1 MFHKVT
7 TPPAYSKRSMMPG
20 HCHKSHQFSCCFEP
34 ANTWFG
40 AREVEHPDSKVLNLQ
55 SNRRK
60 KTTFQVVLI
69 VIHIFFDGR
78 KTLDWNHQR
87 TYHEQNH
94 VFFAFEMD
102 GPLFVFELDQEI
114 TGQKKSIHIKWF
126 WVKVEAKKIYLTIL
140 TQKLSFIFE
149 LSMLGKTS
157 KLGDTLRTRNCRWVC
172 LAPQECATTWKR
184 RFSGAVSMDSCHRVP
199 TLIVLWNDHPSA
211 SVCNFSCMKLECRG
225 FRFMLG
231 VARSSNQIAKS
242 LGC

>member
-94 VFFAFEMD
+94 VFL
-102 GPLFVFELDQEI
+102 PLRWTDLFFFKLDQEI
-114 TGQKKSIHIKWF
+114 TGQKKGIHIKWF
-126 WVKVEAKKIYLTIL
+126 WVKVEAKKIYLTFL
-140 TQKLSFIFE
+140 TQQFSLSCQCQGNP
-149 LSMLGKTS
+149 L

-184 RFSGAVSMDSCHRVP
+184 RFFRCSID
-199 TLIVLWNDHPSA
+199 
-211 SVCNFSCMKLECRG
+211 G
-225 FRFMLG
+225 FM
-231 VARSSNQIAKS
+231 S
-242 LGC
+242 

>member
-1 MFHKVT
+1 MLLRTSEHMIWCQGSWASWLQGAELTV
-7 TPPAYSKRSMMPG
+7 
-20 HCHKSHQFSCCFEP
+20 KSSQKNNFSSCVNCYTYFFWWKE
-34 ANTWFG
+34 NTWLESPTNIPWTKPCVFC
-40 AREVEHPDSKVLNLQ
+40 LW
-55 SNRRK
+55 
-60 KTTFQVVLI
+60 
-69 VIHIFFDGR
+69 DGR
-78 KTLDWNHQR
+78 TSFFFRIGPRNH
-87 TYHEQNH
+87 
-94 VFFAFEMD
+94 
-102 GPLFVFELDQEI
+102 
-114 TGQKKSIHIKWF
+114 W
-126 WVKVEAKKIYLTIL
+126 AKKIDSYQMVLGQSRSEENLPYHPYPEIV
-140 TQKLSFIFE
+140 FE